1 MYCQECGSK
10 LPENAKFCMNCGTK
24 VWVEEPAVEV
34 KEEMSVA
41 EEPVAEEPVAD
52 NKTDYAVE
60 QAESIAVTPKKT
72 VKKKRKGKKIL
83 FSSIIAGVFL
93 FLAFCFFVGKMEQRK
108 LYTLVNPELF
118 FGECTNYV
126 IMKDTPGESGVALFF
141 ESDTPMW
148 KEVIWYTNAIDQ
160 VDSDLCEYFTNDDP
174 REAAT
179 QGTKYSGSWHYM
191 GHAFWPGYSL
201 MDSNRVVTL
210 DHYEEN
216 GKYVVHMYIEGYQNC
231 EFLDVNPYTG
241 ENADFKGNSASG
253 NTEHQEQPTA
263 TPTPTQNASK
273 GPIVEPTTPPAS
285 IIKPKATA
293 TPKPTSKLQ
302 ATATPTPTSKPKATS
317 TPKPT
322 KTPTPVPTKAAAKDL
337 VAPEMDVTTAVQPPK
352 NAFQD
357 FASWGMGAVVSA
369 DAEQSDSSVQYLDY
383 QASQATVD
391 AYIEMLLQNGFTLV
405 DEYFFQYQSDPFASW
420 ALNCDYVPDA
430 GKVEMQ
436 YESSTTCHLCISTYE
451 GDYTFNYSSDLT
463 QYDLGLRKDGSVEKV
478 TVKGPSAGEGL
489 YRSADGVYTTTD
501 GRLSASM
508 NKATIIRD
516 GKKDVCSAR
525 SEIKNGREWLWVEDY
540 YRNEAICFGVLKD
553 YTMAGDLYQY
563 QDLKREKYYNDDKDV
578 YFYKWGDQPIFEM
591 TVDNKFTGPLVTSKN
606 EFEEVTV
613 RVMHYEEGE
622 EAVYYIYAKTKG
634 TPSEIEVLCAV
645 GLNVEEADTDAENA
659 IVLSV
664 GETHTLT
671 YYANVFGAK
680 AEVYSWSISGG
691 DGIYADGT
699 GSYCKVTAM
708 KKGTGKVTVT
718 CRYTVEVADILTGY
732 PTTEQRSKSKTWYF
746 RVE

>member
-24 VWVEEPAVEV
+24 IWVEEPAVEATKEV
-34 KEEMSVA
+34 SAVEEPAVEIKEEVA
-41 EEPVAEEPVAD
+41 V
-52 NKTDYAVE
+52 AVE
-60 QAESIAVTPKKT
+60 TEAQEPSPVLPKEVVKKTGKGIKILLPAIIAV
-72 VKKKRKGKKIL
+72 V
-83 FSSIIAGVFL
+83 VL
-93 FLAFCFFVGKMEQRK
+93 FLAVCFFLGTMEQRK

-118 FGECTNYV
+118 FGECTTYV
-126 IMKDTPGESGVALFF
+126 VMKEAPRESGVALFF
-141 ESDTPMW
+141 ESDIPMW
-148 KEVIWYTNAIDQ
+148 EEVIWYTNAIVQ
-160 VDSDLCEYFTNDDP
+160 VEPDLCAYYSNDDP
-174 REAAT
+174 GEAAT
-179 QGTKYSGSWHYM
+179 LGTEYSGSWYYW
-191 GHAFWPGYSL
+191 GDAFWPDYSL
-201 MDSNRVVTL
+201 MDSLRVVTL

-241 ENADFKGNSASG
+241 KNENFKDHSSTE
-253 NTEHQEQPTA
+253 NTEHPEQPTK
-263 TPTPTQNASK
+263 TPVPTRGASK
-273 GPIVEPTTPPAS
+273 GPIVEPTSTPAPVV
-285 IIKPKATA
+285 KPKATA
-293 TPKPTSKLQ
+293 TP
-302 ATATPTPTSKPKATS
+302 
-317 TPKPT
+317 
-322 KTPTPVPTKAAAKDL
+322 VPTKAASKNL
-337 VAPEMDVTTAVQPPK
+337 VASEINVATAVQPPK

-383 QASQATVD
+383 QASQETVD

-420 ALNCDYVPDA
+420 ALNCDYVPNA

-436 YESSTTCHLCISTYE
+436 YETSTTCHLCISTYK
-451 GDYTFNYSSDLT
+451 GDYTFEYSSDLT
-463 QYDLGLRKDGSVEKV
+463 QYDLGLRKDGSVV
-478 TVKGPSAGEGL
+478 NATTVKGPSAGAGL

-501 GRLSASM
+501 GRLAASM

-516 GKKDVCSAR
+516 GKKDVSTAK

-540 YRNEAICFGVLKD
+540 YRNEAICFGVLLD

-578 YFYKWGDQPIFEM
+578 YYYKWGDQPIFEM

-613 RVMHYEEGE
+613 RVMHYEEGV

-645 GLNVEEADTDAENA
+645 GLNVEEAENDAENA

-664 GETHTLT
+664 GETYTIT
-671 YYANVFGAK
+671 YNPSTFGALS
-680 AEVYSWSISGG
+680 EVYSWSISGG

-699 GSYCKVTAM
+699 GRSCKVTAM
-708 KKGTGKVTVT
+708 KKGSGKVTAT
-718 CRYTVEVADILTGY
+718 CIYTVKAADILTGN
-732 PTTEQRSKSKTWYF
+732 PTTEQRSTSKTWYF

>member
-1 MYCQECGSK
+1 MYCQECGSI
-10 LPENAKFCMNCGTK
+10 LPENAKFCSNCGTK
-24 VWVEEPAVEV
+24 VWVEEV
-34 KEEMSVA
+34 KEEVSVA
-41 EEPVAEEPVAD
+41 EEPIEAVEENETEAEGIAVKAATEEPVAD
-52 NKTDYAVE
+52 NIADYKAEQEEPSAVML
-60 QAESIAVTPKKT
+60 KKT
-72 VKKKRKGKKIL
+72 VKKKWKSIKIL
-83 FSSIIAGVFL
+83 LSAIIAGVFL
-93 FLAFCFFVGKMEQRK
+93 FLAVCFFVGTMEQRK

-126 IMKDTPGESGVALFF
+126 IMKEAPSESGVVLFF
-141 ESDTPMW
+141 ESDAPMW

-160 VDSDLCEYFTNDDP
+160 VDSDLCAYFTNDDP
-174 REAAT
+174 REAAS
-179 QGTKYSGSWHYM
+179 QGTKYSGSWHYA
-191 GHAFWPGYSL
+191 GDAFWPEYSL
-201 MDSNRVVTL
+201 MDSLRVVTL
-210 DHYEEN
+210 DHFEEN
-216 GKYVVHMYIEGYQNC
+216 GKYVVKMYVEGYQNC

-241 ENADFKGNSASG
+241 ENANFKENASSG
-253 NTEHQEQPTA
+253 NTEHQEKPTA
-263 TPTPTQNASK
+263 SPAPTQKASNA
-273 GPIVEPTTPPAS
+273 PIVEPTTPPAS
-285 IIKPKATA
+285 II
-293 TPKPTSKLQ
+293 
-302 ATATPTPTSKPKATS
+302 KPKATS

-322 KTPTPVPTKAAAKDL
+322 KTPTPVPTKAATKDL
-337 VAPEMDVTTAVQPPK
+337 VAPEMDVATAVQPPK

-357 FASWGMGAVVSA
+357 FASWGMGEVVSA

-383 QASQATVD
+383 LASQETVD

-405 DEYFFQYQSDPFASW
+405 DDYYNEYRGDVWASW
-420 ALNCDYVPDA
+420 ALNCDYVPDT
-430 GKVEMQ
+430 GKVEMV
-436 YESSTTCHLCISTYE
+436 YKNSTASHLCIYTADGE
-451 GDYTFNYSSDLT
+451 YTFFYSSDLT
-463 QYDLGLRKDGSVEKV
+463 QYDLGLRKDGSVEKMS
-478 TVKGPSAGEGL
+478 VKGPSAGAGL

-516 GKKDVCSAR
+516 GKKDVCTAR
-525 SEIKNGREWLWVEDY
+525 SEIKNTREWLWVEDY
-540 YRNEAICFGVLKD
+540 YRNEAICFGVLQD

-578 YFYKWGDQPIFEM
+578 YYYKWGDQPIFEM
-591 TVDNKFTGPLVTSKN
+591 TVDGDFTGPLVTSKN

-645 GLNVEEADTDAENA
+645 GLNVEEADNDAENA

-680 AEVYSWSISGG
+680 SEVYSWSISGG

-699 GSYCKVTAM
+699 GSSCKVTAM

-732 PTTEQRSKSKTWYF
+732 PTTEQRTKSKTWYF
-746 RVE
+746 KVE

>member
-1 MYCQECGSK
+1 MYCQECGMK
-10 LPENAKFCMNCGTK
+10 LPDNAKFCSNCGT
-24 VWVEEPAVEV
+24 EV
-34 KEEMSVA
+34 NL
-41 EEPVAEEPVAD
+41 P
-52 NKTDYAVE
+52 
-60 QAESIAVTPKKT
+60 
-72 VKKKRKGKKIL
+72 VKKLKKENKKSKKKL
-83 FSSIIAGVFL
+83 LGIIAGVFVM
-93 FLAFCFFVGKMEQRK
+93 LAVVVGGFFVYLENR
-108 LYTLVNPELF
+108 TLFYLINPEMF
-118 FGECTNYV
+118 FGECTDYV
-126 IMKDTPGESGVALFF
+126 IFRSAPGRSWVELEFEAETDFF
-141 ESDTPMW
+141 ENVLKYVDCVEILNPDL
-148 KEVIWYTNAIDQ
+148 EVYDNTLDNTEGWRSVEWR
-160 VDSDLCEYFTNDDP
+160 VDEDKFF
-174 REAAT
+174 
-179 QGTKYSGSWHYM
+179 WHE
-191 GHAFWPGYSL
+191 YSL
-201 MDSNRVVTL
+201 SNTGLFDVGISYQY
-210 DHYEEN
+210 DMYYE
-216 GKYVVHMYIEGYQNC
+216 KYEVSIDIHGYQNC
-231 EFLDVNPYTG
+231 EFIDAPPYVSEAAG
-241 ENADFKGNSASG
+241 EN
-253 NTEHQEQPTA
+253 
-263 TPTPTQNASK
+263 TPTPTATSEVPDNLKPQAKPTSTPAPTQKASNA
-273 GPIVEPTTPPAS
+273 PIVEPTTPPAS
-285 IIKPKATA
+285 IIKPKSTT
-293 TPKPTSKLQ
+293 TPKPTSKPK
-302 ATATPTPTSKPKATS
+302 ATATPMPTAKPKATS

-337 VAPEMDVTTAVQPPK
+337 VAPEIDVATAVQPPK

-436 YESSTTCHLCISTYE
+436 YESSTICHLCISTYK

-478 TVKGPSAGEGL
+478 IVNGPSAGAGL

-516 GKKDVCSAR
+516 GKKDVCTAK
-525 SEIKNGREWLWVEDY
+525 SEIKNGREWIWVEDY
-540 YRNEAICFGVLKD
+540 YRNEAICFGVLQD

-578 YFYKWGDQPIFEM
+578 YYYKWGDQPIFEM

-613 RVMHYEEGE
+613 RVMHYEEGV

-645 GLNVEEADTDAENA
+645 GLNVEEAENDAENA

-664 GETHTLT
+664 GETYTIT
-671 YYANVFGAK
+671 YNPSTFGALS
-680 AEVYSWSISGG
+680 EVYSWSISGG

-699 GSYCKVTAM
+699 GRSCKVTAM
-708 KKGTGKVTVT
+708 KKGTGKVTAT
-718 CRYTVEVADILTGY
+718 CIYTVKAADILTGN
-732 PTTEQRSKSKTWYF
+732 PTTEQRSTSKTWYF
-746 RVE
+746 KVE

>member
-10 LPENAKFCMNCGTK
+10 LPKNAKFCSNCGT
-24 VWVEEPAVEV
+24 EV
-34 KEEMSVA
+34 NL
-41 EEPVAEEPVAD
+41 P
-52 NKTDYAVE
+52 
-60 QAESIAVTPKKT
+60 
-72 VKKKRKGKKIL
+72 VKKLKKENKKSKKKL
-83 FSSIIAGVFL
+83 LGIIAGVFVM
-93 FLAFCFFVGKMEQRK
+93 LAVVVGGFFVYLENR
-108 LYTLVNPELF
+108 TLFYLINPEMF
-118 FGECTNYV
+118 FGECTDYV
-126 IMKDTPGESGVALFF
+126 IFRSSPGRSWVELEFESETDFF
-141 ESDTPMW
+141 ENVLKYVDCVEILNPDLEVYDNTLDNTEGWRSVEWRVDEDKFFWHEYSLSDTGLSDVGISYRYDMYYE
-148 KEVIWYTNAIDQ
+148 KYEVSIDI
-160 VDSDLCEYFTNDDP
+160 
-174 REAAT
+174 
-179 QGTKYSGSWHYM
+179 H
-191 GHAFWPGYSL
+191 
-201 MDSNRVVTL
+201 
-210 DHYEEN
+210 
-216 GKYVVHMYIEGYQNC
+216 GYQNC
-231 EFLDVNPYTG
+231 EFIDAPPYVSEAAG
-241 ENADFKGNSASG
+241 ENTPTPTATSEVPENLKPQAK
-253 NTEHQEQPTA
+253 PTA
-263 TPTPTQNASK
+263 TPAP
-273 GPIVEPTTPPAS
+273 
-285 IIKPKATA
+285 
-293 TPKPTSKLQ
+293 TPKPTSKPE
-302 ATATPTPTSKPKATS
+302 ATATPMPTAKPKATS

-337 VAPEMDVTTAVQPPK
+337 VAPEIDVATAVQPPK

-357 FASWGMGAVVSA
+357 FATWAMGAVVSA

-436 YESSTTCHLCISTYE
+436 YESSTTCHLCISTYK

-463 QYDLGLRKDGSVEKV
+463 QYDLGFRKDGSVEKV
-478 TVKGPSAGEGL
+478 IVNGPSAGAGL

-516 GKKDVCSAR
+516 GKKDVCTAK
-525 SEIKNGREWLWVEDY
+525 SEIKNGREWIWVEDY
-540 YRNEAICFGVLKD
+540 YRNEAICFGVLQD

-578 YFYKWGDQPIFEM
+578 YYYKWGDQPIFEM

-613 RVMHYEEGE
+613 RVMHYEEGV

-645 GLNVEEADTDAENA
+645 GLNVEEAENDAENA

-664 GETHTLT
+664 GETYTIT
-671 YYANVFGAK
+671 YNPSTFGALS
-680 AEVYSWSISGG
+680 EVYSWSISGG

-699 GSYCKVTAM
+699 GRSCKVTAM
-708 KKGTGKVTVT
+708 KKGTGKVTAT
-718 CRYTVEVADILTGY
+718 CIYTVKAADILTGN
-732 PTTEQRSKSKTWYF
+732 PTTEQRSTSKTWYF

>member
-10 LPENAKFCMNCGTK
+10 LPKNAKFCSNCGT
-24 VWVEEPAVEV
+24 EV
-34 KEEMSVA
+34 NL
-41 EEPVAEEPVAD
+41 P
-52 NKTDYAVE
+52 
-60 QAESIAVTPKKT
+60 
-72 VKKKRKGKKIL
+72 VKKLKKENKKSKKKL
-83 FSSIIAGVFL
+83 LGIIAGVFVM
-93 FLAFCFFVGKMEQRK
+93 LAVVVGGFFVYLENR
-108 LYTLVNPELF
+108 TLFYLINPEMF
-118 FGECTNYV
+118 FGECTDYV
-126 IMKDTPGESGVALFF
+126 IFRSAPGRSWVELEFESETDFF
-141 ESDTPMW
+141 ENVLKYVDCVEILNPDL
-148 KEVIWYTNAIDQ
+148 EVYDNTLDNTEGWRSVEWR
-160 VDSDLCEYFTNDDP
+160 VDEDKFF
-174 REAAT
+174 
-179 QGTKYSGSWHYM
+179 WHE
-191 GHAFWPGYSL
+191 YSL
-201 MDSNRVVTL
+201 SNTGLFDVGISYQY
-210 DHYEEN
+210 DMYYE
-216 GKYVVHMYIEGYQNC
+216 KYEVSIDIHGYQNC
-231 EFLDVNPYTG
+231 EFIDAPPYVSEAKG
-241 ENADFKGNSASG
+241 EKTPTPTATSEEPENLKPQAK
-253 NTEHQEQPTA
+253 PTA
-263 TPTPTQNASK
+263 TPTPTQKASNA
-273 GPIVEPTTPPAS
+273 PIVEPTTPPAS
-285 IIKPKATA
+285 IIKPKSTT
-293 TPKPTSKLQ
+293 TPKPTSKPKV
-302 ATATPTPTSKPKATS
+302 TATPTPTSKPKETS

-337 VAPEMDVTTAVQPPK
+337 VAPEIDVATAVQPPK

-478 TVKGPSAGEGL
+478 TVKGPSAGAGL

-508 NKATIIRD
+508 NRATIIRD

-553 YTMAGDLYQY
+553 YTMAGDLYQF

-578 YFYKWGDQPIFEM
+578 YYYKWGDQPIFEM
-591 TVDNKFTGPLVTSKN
+591 TVDGDFTGPLVTSKN

>member
-41 EEPVAEEPVAD
+41 EETVAD

-72 VKKKRKGKKIL
+72 VKKNRKSKKIL
-83 FSSIIAGVFL
+83 FSAIIAVVFL
-93 FLAFCFFVGKMEQRK
+93 FLVVCFCVGTLEQRK

-174 REAAT
+174 REAAS
-179 QGTKYSGSWHYM
+179 QGTKYSGSWHYE
-191 GHAFWPGYSL
+191 GNAFWPGYSL

-241 ENADFKGNSASG
+241 ENADFKGNSASE
-253 NTEHQEQPTA
+253 NSEHQEQPTA
-263 TPTPTQNASK
+263 TPAPTQNASK

-285 IIKPKATA
+285 IIKPKATT
-293 TPKPTSKLQ
+293 TPKPTSKPQ
-302 ATATPTPTSKPKATS
+302 ATATPTPTAKPKATS
-317 TPKPT
+317 
-322 KTPTPVPTKAAAKDL
+322 TPVPTKAAAKDL
-337 VAPEMDVTTAVQPPK
+337 VAPEIDVATAVQPPK

-357 FASWGMGAVVSA
+357 FASWAMGAVVSA

-383 QASQATVD
+383 QASQETVD

-405 DEYFFQYQSDPFASW
+405 DDYFFQYQSAPFASW

-451 GDYTFNYSSDLT
+451 GDYTFHYSSDLT

-478 TVKGPSAGEGL
+478 TVKGLSAGAGL
-489 YRSADGVYTTTD
+489 YCLADGVYTTTD
-501 GRLSASM
+501 GRLSASL

-516 GKKDVCSAR
+516 GKKDVCTAK

-540 YRNEAICFGVLKD
+540 YRNEAICFGVLQD
-553 YTMAGDLYQY
+553 YTMTGDLYQY

-578 YFYKWGDQPIFEM
+578 YYYKWGDQPIFEM
-591 TVDNKFTGPLVTSKN
+591 TVDNKFIGPLVTSKN

-613 RVMHYEEGE
+613 RVMHYEEGV

-645 GLNVEEADTDAENA
+645 GLNVEEAENDADSA

-664 GETHTLT
+664 GETYTIT
-671 YYANVFGAK
+671 YNPSTFGALS
-680 AEVYSWSISGG
+680 EVYSWSISGG

-699 GSYCKVTAM
+699 GRSCKVTAM
-708 KKGTGKVTVT
+708 KKGTGKVTAT
-718 CRYTVEVADILTGY
+718 CIYTVKAADILTGN
-732 PTTEQRSKSKTWYF
+732 PTTEQRSTSKTWYF

>member
-10 LPENAKFCMNCGTK
+10 LPKNAKFCSNCGT
-24 VWVEEPAVEV
+24 EV
-34 KEEMSVA
+34 NL
-41 EEPVAEEPVAD
+41 P
-52 NKTDYAVE
+52 
-60 QAESIAVTPKKT
+60 
-72 VKKKRKGKKIL
+72 VKKLKKENKKSKKKL
-83 FSSIIAGVFL
+83 LGIIAGVFVM
-93 FLAFCFFVGKMEQRK
+93 LAVVVGGFFVYLENR
-108 LYTLVNPELF
+108 TLFYLINPEMF
-118 FGECTNYV
+118 FGECTDYV
-126 IMKDTPGESGVALFF
+126 IFRSAPGRSWVELEFESETDFF
-141 ESDTPMW
+141 ENVLKYVDCVEILNPDL
-148 KEVIWYTNAIDQ
+148 EVYDNTLDNTEGWRSVEWR
-160 VDSDLCEYFTNDDP
+160 VDEDKFF
-174 REAAT
+174 
-179 QGTKYSGSWHYM
+179 WHE
-191 GHAFWPGYSL
+191 YSL
-201 MDSNRVVTL
+201 SNTGLFDVGISYQY
-210 DHYEEN
+210 DMYYE
-216 GKYVVHMYIEGYQNC
+216 KYEVSIDIHGYQNC
-231 EFLDVNPYTG
+231 EFIDAPPYVSEAKG
-241 ENADFKGNSASG
+241 EKTPTPTATSEEPENLKPQAK
-253 NTEHQEQPTA
+253 PTA
-263 TPTPTQNASK
+263 TPTPTQKASNA
-273 GPIVEPTTPPAS
+273 PIVEPTTPPAS

-293 TPKPTSKLQ
+293 TPKPTSKPKV
-302 ATATPTPTSKPKATS
+302 TATPTPTSKPKETS

-337 VAPEMDVTTAVQPPK
+337 VAPEIDVATAVQPPK

-478 TVKGPSAGEGL
+478 TVKGPSAGAGL

-508 NKATIIRD
+508 NRATIIRD

-553 YTMAGDLYQY
+553 YTMAGDLYQF

-578 YFYKWGDQPIFEM
+578 YYYKWGDQPIFEM
-591 TVDNKFTGPLVTSKN
+591 TVDGDFTGPLVTSKN

>member
-1 MYCQECGSK
+1 MYCQECGLK
-10 LPENAKFCMNCGTK
+10 LPENAKFCSNCGT
-24 VWVEEPAVEV
+24 EV
-34 KEEMSVA
+34 NLPGKKLKK
-41 EEPVAEEPVAD
+41 D
-52 NKTDYAVE
+52 NKK
-60 QAESIAVTPKKT
+60 S
-72 VKKKRKGKKIL
+72 KKKLLG
-83 FSSIIAGVFL
+83 IIAGVFVM
-93 FLAFCFFVGKMEQRK
+93 LAVVTGGFFVYLENRM

-118 FGECTNYV
+118 FGEHTTSIV
-126 IMKDTPGESGVALFF
+126 MKDTPGESGVVLFF

-148 KEVIWYTNAIDQ
+148 EEVIWYTNAIDQ
-160 VDSDLCEYFTNDDP
+160 VDSDLYAYLTNDDP
-174 REAAT
+174 REAAS
-179 QGTKYSGSWHYM
+179 QRTKYSGSWHYE
-191 GHAFWPGYSL
+191 GNAFWPEYSL

-210 DHYEEN
+210 DHFEEN
-216 GKYVVHMYIEGYQNC
+216 GKYVVKMYVEGYQNC

-241 ENADFKGNSASG
+241 KNENFKNNSSTSKD
-253 NTEHQEQPTA
+253 TEHQEQPTI
-263 TPTPTQNASK
+263 TPTPTQKASK

-293 TPKPTSKLQ
+293 TP
-302 ATATPTPTSKPKATS
+302 
-317 TPKPT
+317 TPKTT

-337 VAPEMDVTTAVQPPK
+337 VAPEIDVATAVQPPK

-357 FASWGMGAVVSA
+357 FASWAMGSVVST

-405 DEYFFQYQSDPFASW
+405 DDYFFQYQSDPFASW

-436 YESSTTCHLCISTYE
+436 YESSTTCHLCISTYN
-451 GDYTFNYSSDLT
+451 GDYTFEYSSDLT

-478 TVKGPSAGEGL
+478 AVKGPSAGAGL

-516 GKKDVCSAR
+516 GKQSVCAAR
-525 SEIKNGREWLWVEDY
+525 SEIKNTREWLWVEDY
-540 YRNEAICFGVLKD
+540 YRNESICFGVLLD
-553 YTMAGDLYQY
+553 YTMTGDLYQF
-563 QDLKREKYYNDDKDV
+563 QDLKREKYYNDNKDV
-578 YFYKWGDQPIFEM
+578 YNYKWGDQPIFEM
-591 TVDNKFTGPLVTSKN
+591 SVDNKFTGPLVTSKN
-606 EFEEVTV
+606 KIEDVTV
-613 RVMHYEEGE
+613 RVMHYEEGV
-622 EAVYYIYAKTKG
+622 EAVYYIYAKTDG

-645 GLNVEEADTDAENA
+645 GLNVEEADNDAANA

-671 YYANVFGAK
+671 YSANVFGAK
-680 AEVYSWSISGG
+680 SEVYSWSISGG

-699 GSYCKVTAM
+699 GRSCKVTAM

-718 CRYTVEVADILTGY
+718 CIYTVEVADILTGF

-746 RVE
+746 KVE

>member
-10 LPENAKFCMNCGTK
+10 LPKNAKFCSNCGT
-24 VWVEEPAVEV
+24 EV
-34 KEEMSVA
+34 NL
-41 EEPVAEEPVAD
+41 P
-52 NKTDYAVE
+52 
-60 QAESIAVTPKKT
+60 
-72 VKKKRKGKKIL
+72 VKKLKKENKKSKKKL
-83 FSSIIAGVFL
+83 LGIIAGVFVM
-93 FLAFCFFVGKMEQRK
+93 LAVVVGGFFVYLENR
-108 LYTLVNPELF
+108 TLFYLINPEMF
-118 FGECTNYV
+118 FGECTDYV
-126 IMKDTPGESGVALFF
+126 IFRSAPGRSWVELEFESETDFF
-141 ESDTPMW
+141 ENVLKYVDCVEILNPDLEVYDNTLDNTEGWRSVEWRVDEDKFFWHEYSLSDTGLFDVGISYRYDMYYE
-148 KEVIWYTNAIDQ
+148 KYEVSIDI
-160 VDSDLCEYFTNDDP
+160 
-174 REAAT
+174 
-179 QGTKYSGSWHYM
+179 H
-191 GHAFWPGYSL
+191 
-201 MDSNRVVTL
+201 
-210 DHYEEN
+210 
-216 GKYVVHMYIEGYQNC
+216 GYQNC
-231 EFLDVNPYTG
+231 EFIDAPPYVSEAAG
-241 ENADFKGNSASG
+241 EN
-253 NTEHQEQPTA
+253 
-263 TPTPTQNASK
+263 TPTPTATSEVPENLKPQAKPTSTPVPTQKASNA
-273 GPIVEPTTPPAS
+273 PIVEPTTPPAS
-285 IIKPKATA
+285 II
-293 TPKPTSKLQ
+293 
-302 ATATPTPTSKPKATS
+302 KPKATS

-337 VAPEMDVTTAVQPPK
+337 VAPEIDVATAVQPPK

-436 YESSTTCHLCISTYE
+436 YESSTTCHLCISTYK

-478 TVKGPSAGEGL
+478 IVNGPSAGAGL

-516 GKKDVCSAR
+516 GKKDVCMAK
-525 SEIKNGREWLWVEDY
+525 SEIKNGREWIWVEDY
-540 YRNEAICFGVLKD
+540 YRNEAICFGVLQD

-578 YFYKWGDQPIFEM
+578 YYYKWGDQPIFEM

-613 RVMHYEEGE
+613 RVMHYEEGV

-645 GLNVEEADTDAENA
+645 GLNVEEAENDAENA

-664 GETHTLT
+664 GETYTIT
-671 YYANVFGAK
+671 YNPSTFGALS
-680 AEVYSWSISGG
+680 EVYSWSISGG
-691 DGIYADGT
+691 DGIYADGI
-699 GSYCKVTAM
+699 GRSCKVTAM
-708 KKGTGKVTVT
+708 KKGTGKVTAT
-718 CRYTVEVADILTGY
+718 CIYTVKAADILTGN
-732 PTTEQRSKSKTWYF
+732 PTTEQRSTSKTWYF
-746 RVE
+746 KVE

>member
-10 LPENAKFCMNCGTK
+10 LPKNAKFCSNCGT
-24 VWVEEPAVEV
+24 EV
-34 KEEMSVA
+34 NL
-41 EEPVAEEPVAD
+41 P
-52 NKTDYAVE
+52 
-60 QAESIAVTPKKT
+60 
-72 VKKKRKGKKIL
+72 VKKLKKENKKSKKKL
-83 FSSIIAGVFL
+83 LGIIAGVFVM
-93 FLAFCFFVGKMEQRK
+93 LAVVVGGFFVYLENR
-108 LYTLVNPELF
+108 TLFYLINPEMF
-118 FGECTNYV
+118 FGECTDYV
-126 IMKDTPGESGVALFF
+126 IFRSAPGRSWVELEFESETDFF
-141 ESDTPMW
+141 ENVLKYVDCVEILNPDL
-148 KEVIWYTNAIDQ
+148 EVYDNTLDNTEGWRSVEWR
-160 VDSDLCEYFTNDDP
+160 VDEDKFF
-174 REAAT
+174 
-179 QGTKYSGSWHYM
+179 WHE
-191 GHAFWPGYSL
+191 YSL
-201 MDSNRVVTL
+201 SNTGLFDVGISYQY
-210 DHYEEN
+210 DMYYE
-216 GKYVVHMYIEGYQNC
+216 KYEVLIDIHGYQNC
-231 EFLDVNPYTG
+231 EFIDAPPYVSEAAG
-241 ENADFKGNSASG
+241 EN
-253 NTEHQEQPTA
+253 
-263 TPTPTQNASK
+263 TPTPTATSEVPENLKPQAKPTSTPAPTQKASNA
-273 GPIVEPTTPPAS
+273 PIVEPTTSPAS
-285 IIKPKATA
+285 IIKPKSTT
-293 TPKPTSKLQ
+293 TPKPTSKPK
-302 ATATPTPTSKPKATS
+302 ATATPTPTAKPKATS

-478 TVKGPSAGEGL
+478 TVKGPSAGAGL

-553 YTMAGDLYQY
+553 YTMAGDLYQF

-578 YFYKWGDQPIFEM
+578 YYYKWGDQPIFEM
-591 TVDNKFTGPLVTSKN
+591 TVDGDFTGPLVTSKN

>member
-10 LPENAKFCMNCGTK
+10 LPKNAKFCSNCGT
-24 VWVEEPAVEV
+24 EV
-34 KEEMSVA
+34 NL
-41 EEPVAEEPVAD
+41 P
-52 NKTDYAVE
+52 
-60 QAESIAVTPKKT
+60 
-72 VKKKRKGKKIL
+72 VKKLKKENKKSKKKL
-83 FSSIIAGVFL
+83 LGIIAGVFVM
-93 FLAFCFFVGKMEQRK
+93 LAVVVGGFFVYLENR
-108 LYTLVNPELF
+108 TLFYLINPEMF
-118 FGECTNYV
+118 FGECIDYV
-126 IMKDTPGESGVALFF
+126 IFKSAPGRSGVKLEFESETDFF
-141 ESDTPMW
+141 ENVLKYVDCVEMLNPDL
-148 KEVIWYTNAIDQ
+148 EVYDNTLDNTEGWRSVYWC
-160 VDSDLCEYFTNDDP
+160 VDEDKFF
-174 REAAT
+174 
-179 QGTKYSGSWHYM
+179 WHE
-191 GHAFWPGYSL
+191 YSL
-201 MDSNRVVTL
+201 SDKGFFDVGISYRYDMY
-210 DHYEEN
+210 YE
-216 GKYVVHMYIEGYQNC
+216 KYEVLIDIHGYQNC
-231 EFLDVNPYTG
+231 EFIDAPPYVSEAAG
-241 ENADFKGNSASG
+241 EK
-253 NTEHQEQPTA
+253 
-263 TPTPTQNASK
+263 TPTPTATSEVPENLKPQAKPTSTPAPTQKASNA
-273 GPIVEPTTPPAS
+273 PIVEPTTSPAS
-285 IIKPKATA
+285 IIKPKSTT
-293 TPKPTSKLQ
+293 TPKPTSKPK
-302 ATATPTPTSKPKATS
+302 ATATPTPTAKPKATS

-478 TVKGPSAGEGL
+478 TVKGPSAGAGL

-553 YTMAGDLYQY
+553 YTMAGDLYQF

-578 YFYKWGDQPIFEM
+578 YYYKWGDQPIFEM
-591 TVDNKFTGPLVTSKN
+591 TVDGDFTGPLVTSKN